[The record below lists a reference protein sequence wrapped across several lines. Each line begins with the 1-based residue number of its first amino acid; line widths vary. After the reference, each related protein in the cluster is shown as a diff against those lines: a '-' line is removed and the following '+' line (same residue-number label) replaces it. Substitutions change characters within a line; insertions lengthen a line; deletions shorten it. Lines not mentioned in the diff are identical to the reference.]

1 MIAEPIPHLL
11 SFVMLGWLAALALS
25 MAYEMF
31 AGRIWLNGLFTTDL
45 NNDGIADEFH
55 PERVQL
61 LVISL
66 AGIATYAYTT
76 VKAVTASKTAMTIL
90 PDVPEELM
98 MILGASNTFYLSGK
112 FGRTLTRG

>member
-1 MIAEPIPHLL
+1 MIAGPIPHLL
-11 SFVMLGWLAALALS
+11 SVVLLGWLAALALS
-25 MAYEMF
+25 MVYEMF
-31 AGRIWLNGLFTTDL
+31 VGRIQLSGLFTTDL

-66 AGIATYAYTT
+66 FGIAAYAYTT
-76 VKAVTASKTAMTIL
+76 VKAVAASKTALTML

-98 MILGASNTFYLSGK
+98 MFLGASNTFYLTGK